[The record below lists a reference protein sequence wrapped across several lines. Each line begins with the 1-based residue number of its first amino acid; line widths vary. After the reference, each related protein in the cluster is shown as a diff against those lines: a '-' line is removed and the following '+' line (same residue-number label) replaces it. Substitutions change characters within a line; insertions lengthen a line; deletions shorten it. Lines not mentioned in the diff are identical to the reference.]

1 MSMNSKEYNFLSIRY
16 VAMALS
22 ILLMLI
28 SLGSLI
34 TKGLNKGIDFTG
46 GFLIEVSYQQAPT
59 ISQVRSDLAGGG
71 FPEAIVQNFGG
82 SKDLMIRILPREGV
96 DNKAVG
102 KQIIAI
108 LDNSSNKAELRGS
121 EFIDPQVGEEL
132 TDQGGLAMIFALIM
146 IMIYIIIR
154 FQWKFSIGAVAAL
167 IHDVLITIG
176 VFSFFQVSF
185 DLAVLAA
192 ILAVIGYSLNDTI
205 VIFDR
210 IRENFRLL
218 RKIETLTILNKSINQ
233 TINRTVITSGT
244 TLLVLCALYF
254 IGGKSLEGFSLA
266 LIIGVVIGTYS
277 SIYVAT
283 TSIFLL
289 DVSTSDLLQ
298 VKKEQID
305 LPGITLSNQYI
316 ARDEGMHCMLSI
328 EIVKLFERAPESS

>member
-1 MSMNSKEYNFLSIRY
+1 MSMNSKEYNFLSVRY

-82 SKDLMIRILPREGV
+82 SKDLMIRILPREGI

-102 KQIIAI
+102 KQIIEI
-108 LDNSSNKAELRGS
+108 LNNSSNKAELRGS

-218 RKIETLTILNKSINQ
+218 RKTETLTILNKSINQ
-233 TINRTVITSGT
+233 TISRTVITSGT

-266 LIIGVVIGTYS
+266 LIIGVIIGTYS

-283 TSIFLL
+283 TSVFLL

-305 LPGITLSNQYI
+305 
-316 ARDEGMHCMLSI
+316 DGM
-328 EIVKLFERAPESS
+328 P